1 MHILSWLSSEGTAA
15 IVEFPGILY
24 RGGAEQKIRK
34 YLVQN
39 NYVDTIIQLAS
50 NLFFG
55 TSIATCIIVLKKNKS
70 DNRVC
75 FIDASQEFIHEGNKN
90 KLSDSNIERIYNTHM
105 NKIEEAHFSRVVTTA
120 DIEAENFNLSVS
132 TYVEQEDTRE
142 DVNIEELNTR
152 ISEIVKRQNTLRSEI
167 DDIIKELEEDAA

>member
-1 MHILSWLSSEGTAA
+1 M
-15 IVEFPGILY
+15 
-24 RGGAEQKIRK
+24 
-34 YLVQN
+34 
-39 NYVDTIIQLAS
+39 AS

-90 KLSDSNIERIYNTHM
+90 KLSDANIERIYNTHM

>member
-1 MHILSWLSSEGTAA
+1 M
-15 IVEFPGILY
+15 
-24 RGGAEQKIRK
+24 
-34 YLVQN
+34 
-39 NYVDTIIQLAS
+39 AS